1 MGDVTTDVATTKEPS
16 LVDLQVQ
23 VAAAR
28 EEFVGSIAGLKS
40 QVEPAALMKR
50 AGRSALGWFT
60 DEYGGIRPERVA
72 VVSAVVFSVFAL
84 KALGSRRRS

>member
-1 MGDVTTDVATTKEPS
+1 MSDVATSKQPS

-28 EEFVGSIAGLKS
+28 EEFVGSVAGLKS
-40 QVEPAALMKR
+40 QVEPAALAKR
-50 AGRSALGWFT
+50 AGRSVLGWFT
-60 DEYGGIRPERVA
+60 DEYGGVRPERVA
-72 VVSAVVFSVFAL
+72 IASAVVVGVLAL

>member
-1 MGDVTTDVATTKEPS
+1 MSDETATKQPS

-28 EEFVGSIAGLKS
+28 EEFVGSVAGLKS
-40 QVEPAALMKR
+40 QVEPAALAKR
-50 AGRSALGWFT
+50 AGRSLMGWFT
-60 DEYGGIRPERVA
+60 DEYGGVRPERVA
-72 VVSAVVFSVFAL
+72 IAGAVVVGVLAL

>member
-1 MGDVTTDVATTKEPS
+1 MSDVTATKQPS

-28 EEFVGSIAGLKS
+28 EEFVGSVAGLKS
-40 QVEPAALMKR
+40 QVEPAALAKR
-50 AGRSALGWFT
+50 AARSALSWFT
-60 DEYGGIRPERVA
+60 DEYGGVRPERVA
-72 VVSAVVFSVFAL
+72 IAGAVVVGVLAL